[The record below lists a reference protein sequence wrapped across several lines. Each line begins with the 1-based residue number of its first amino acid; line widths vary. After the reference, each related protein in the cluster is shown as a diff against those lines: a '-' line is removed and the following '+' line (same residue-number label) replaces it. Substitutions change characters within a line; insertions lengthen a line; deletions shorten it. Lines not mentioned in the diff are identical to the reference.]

1 MSFSLQRHCYIF
13 VLKPVPSATLHLLLD
28 KEKIEQNIHNALHC
42 VQCSC
47 CFPLFILKK
56 SSLNVL
62 SRCVLF
68 NDINEQADTAL
79 LLSHLVPVAL
89 DEKTGAEDG

>member
-1 MSFSLQRHCYIF
+1 M
-13 VLKPVPSATLHLLLD
+13 
-28 KEKIEQNIHNALHC
+28 
-42 VQCSC
+42 
-47 CFPLFILKK
+47 
-56 SSLNVL
+56 
-62 SRCVLF
+62 LF